1 MSPLDFGSALP
12 RITRPLPP
20 PDFQTLRHACDVI
33 QFLNFTQF
41 DPVLMLFFH
50 FTIGFKLKSSDEMY
64 REYLTFSFDCIAI
77 ANSKVPL
84 FPSLLPLNFIKWTME
99 VIRLFLYLWP
109 HNKKITCPQCHT
121 YYETSKSSCCEDNN
135 NIIIPVL
142 ESDIRVEINSIIF
155 FITHFC
161 TIQISIWQNWDQN
174 YKAVATV
181 VQGAV
186 GDDRYWDTIWS

>member
-1 MSPLDFGSALP
+1 MPNFVVFSEYINFTKSIFCTFKTDIAWSVGRMSPLDFGSALP

-20 PDFQTLRHACDVI
+20 PDFKTLRHACDVI

-41 DPVLMLFFH
+41 DPVVMIFFH

-64 REYLTFSFDCIAI
+64 REYLTFSFDCIAL

-109 HNKKITCPQCHT
+109 NNKKITCPQCH
-121 YYETSKSSCCEDNN
+121 KILIMKLRNHLAAK
-135 NIIIPVL
+135 IIIIL
-142 ESDIRVEINSIIF
+142 SF
-155 FITHFC
+155 
-161 TIQISIWQNWDQN
+161 QL
-174 YKAVATV
+174 
-181 VQGAV
+181 
-186 GDDRYWDTIWS
+186 